1 MAHEADDGAA
11 VATVLTRVRAL
22 AQELAPLERAV
33 LGMLLAPGIAAA
45 FEHDAE
51 VSGFGLV
58 SWSSDA
64 LPRAVR
70 AVVADHPLDLLVGA
84 GDEERP

>member
-1 MAHEADDGAA
+1 MADQRGNDAA
-11 VATVLTRVRAL
+11 VETVLARLHDL
-22 AQELAPLERAV
+22 AQELGPLERSV
-33 LGMLLAPGIAAA
+33 LGVLLGPGISAA

-70 AVVADHPLDLLVGA
+70 AAIERQPLDLLVGEDDDGA
-84 GDEERP
+84 S